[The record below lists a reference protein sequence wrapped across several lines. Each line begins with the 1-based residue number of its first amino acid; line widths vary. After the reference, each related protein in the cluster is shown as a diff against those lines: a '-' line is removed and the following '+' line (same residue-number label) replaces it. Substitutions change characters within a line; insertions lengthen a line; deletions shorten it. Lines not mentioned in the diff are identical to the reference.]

1 MPGFRLGLLCLIALG
16 LLLVPE
22 ASGQASDTNLE
33 RWEGTLTLMT
43 GEMVGEEEGG
53 DPTSTDVIYLLQ
65 VHEPAFSLF
74 ELRIPHT
81 LLHSPLGSG
90 EPVMVTGY
98 RQGEDAI
105 SVVSIV
111 SKMATLS
118 GSSSGAVAG
127 RHRLMMEQGDPDAA
141 LAAAAAAVAAAAADA
156 AAAVVAAATRP
167 RGLQAVGPPSDGP
180 TGAARAAAA
189 VTALRNTR
197 VVRDMPVLYMVVGMC
212 GFGPSISVPDLE
224 SVLFAGPNNRGPTL
238 EAYYA
243 ECSRGK
249 TAMNRGN
256 SLVVGPLQ
264 LPCTFNSSSYRFST
278 STCTYRDYWGWH
290 TWAQQYAASALGVD
304 LARYRHRVLVMPRGF
319 MYEAGCGW
327 TGLGTLGPVDKGP
340 DGLQYVS
347 SMTWIQGESSSS
359 IMAYMH
365 ELGHNLYIHHAN
377 DSNGCEY
384 CDYSSL
390 MGGCCAL
397 RCFNAPNNWQLG
409 WGQPL
414 AVLNSATWP
423 QHKWLYFD
431 LPAQHTTDAHM
442 IWIQPDWTPDG
453 RREVS
458 SVVAGVA
465 TTGPASFPVS
475 YYISYRIDSGRY
487 DYDMPEM
494 YLYATSIYFYDGATQ
509 TSVRRT
515 RHVQAVFTGDT
526 YSNATEGWMLK
537 QLSHGVMGGRVG
549 LCRFSEVTEKS
560 CGDGQDND
568 CDGLIDLADP
578 DCTEPSPPPAP
589 PPAPRPPR
597 PPPRAE
603 PPGIMDDTPP
613 GEDSPPPVKRRP
625 SHPPSPPPPPD
636 PPASPSPP
644 SPPARSPPP
653 SPKPPRPPPPTPPS
667 PKPPAPL
674 PPSPK
679 PPSPPPPSPKPPSPP
694 PPSPPPPKLN
704 PAPNT
709 DISNTGP
716 EPSQASTKSPPPPAT
731 TSGGRKRPPPPAAS
745 TGGDVAPTR
754 KPKKPPPLAGA
765 GTSTSGRKAKP
776 PPPSDT
782 ASSPPPPPPS
792 KKRVKERRLSFA
804 LDHEDDSLQEPEER
818 DL

>member
-1 MPGFRLGLLCLIALG
+1 
-16 LLLVPE
+16 
-22 ASGQASDTNLE
+22 
-33 RWEGTLTLMT
+33 MT
-43 GEMVGEEEGG
+43 GEMAGEEDGDA

-74 ELRIPHT
+74 ELRIPHS

-90 EPVMVTGY
+90 DPVMVTGY

-105 SVVSIV
+105 AVVSIV
-111 SKMATLS
+111 SKMATFSS
-118 GSSSGAVAG
+118 GSGGGVAG
-127 RHRLMMEQGDPDAA
+127 RHRLMMEYGDPDAA

-167 RGLQAVGPPSDGP
+167 RGLQAGGPQADGP

-189 VTALRNTR
+189 AAVLSNTR

-212 GFGPSISVPDLE
+212 GFGPSISVADLE
-224 SVLFAGPNNRGPTL
+224 SVLFAGPNNRGPTV

-264 LPCTFNSSSYRFST
+264 LPCAFNSTAYRFST

-340 DGLQYVS
+340 DGTQYVS

-359 IMAYMH
+359 AMAYMH

-377 DSNGCEY
+377 DSSGCEY

-414 AVLNSATWP
+414 AVLNAATWP
-423 QHKWLYFD
+423 RHTWLYFD
-431 LPAQHTTDAHM
+431 LPAQHTADAHM
-442 IWIQPDWTPDG
+442 IWIQPDWLPEG
-453 RREVS
+453 RRDGVGGPGS
-458 SVVAGVA
+458 GSGSGSAAAGA
-465 TTGPASFPVS
+465 TSFPVS
-475 YYISYRIDSGRY
+475 YFISYRINSGRY
-487 DYDMPEM
+487 DWDMPEE

-515 RHVQAVFTGDT
+515 RHLQAVFTGET
-526 YSNATEGWMLK
+526 YSNATEGWMLR

-568 CDGLIDLADP
+568 CDGLIDKQDP
-578 DCTEPSPPPAP
+578 DCTQPSPPPAP

-597 PPPRAE
+597 PPPQAE
-603 PPGIMDDTPP
+603 PPGIMDDSPP
-613 GEDSPPPVKRRP
+613 GQDSPPPVKRRP
-625 SHPPSPPPPPD
+625 PHPPSPPPPPS

-653 SPKPPRPPPPTPPS
+653 SPKPPRPLPPSPPS
-667 PKPPAPL
+667 PKPPAPS

-694 PPSPPPPKLN
+694 PSPPPPSPPPPSPPPPKLK

-709 DISNTGP
+709 DIGGTGP
-716 EPSQASTKSPPPPAT
+716 EPNQASAKSPPPPPPVTPAT
-731 TSGGRKRPPPPAAS
+731 GGGRKRPPPPAA
-745 TGGDVAPTR
+745 GGGEIAPTKR
-754 KPKKPPPLAGA
+754 AKKPPPPAATG
-765 GTSTSGRKAKP
+765 GSTSGRKARP
-776 PPPSDT
+776 PPPSGAAADP
-782 ASSPPPPPPS
+782 SPPPPPPPA
-792 KKRVKERRLSFA
+792 KKRNKRRLTFA
-804 LDHEDDSLQEPEER
+804 LDHEDDASLVDSEER